1 MITDRDRVVI
11 SQQIRIAQKR
21 LKSGNNREQVERDL
35 FLFLY
40 QHGFKQGVFHDAFI
54 RAFGITASAARAL
67 YVKFRRELDQ
77 QGET

>member
-11 SQQIRIAQKR
+11 SQQIRIARKR
-21 LKSGNNREQVERDL
+21 LKSGSNREQVERDL